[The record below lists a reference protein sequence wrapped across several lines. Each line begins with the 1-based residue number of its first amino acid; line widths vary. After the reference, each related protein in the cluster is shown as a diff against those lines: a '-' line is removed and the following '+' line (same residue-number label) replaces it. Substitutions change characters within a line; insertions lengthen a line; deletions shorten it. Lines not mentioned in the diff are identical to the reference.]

1 MYAFRFDDA
10 KYIETSSD
18 EYYGSDFWENVI
30 GTAKS
35 YALSTKDISLYCYGE
50 ILNTAGNGR
59 NYSAYTQKMSVTD
72 NITSDNITSSIANGN
87 AAGAAVTYADTGV
100 EPEKLV
106 LWAESHDTYMG
117 STEIAIIYGQPEEN
131 VRTESTKEIITSE
144 TKETTKSVETVET
157 TQDTSTEPKETTTV
171 QNTQASP
178 GMVKIYFTNNK
189 VWGKVNV
196 YYWGSSKSIST

>member
-87 AAGAAVTYADTGV
+87 AAGAAVSLYQ
-100 EPEKLV
+100 PSLEKNV
-106 LWAESHDTYMG
+106 LC
-117 STEIAIIYGQPEEN
+117 
-131 VRTESTKEIITSE
+131 
-144 TKETTKSVETVET
+144 
-157 TQDTSTEPKETTTV
+157 
-171 QNTQASP
+171 
-178 GMVKIYFTNNK
+178 
-189 VWGKVNV
+189 
-196 YYWGSSKSIST
+196 

>member
-59 NYSAYTQKMSVTD
+59 NYSACTQKMSVTD

-87 AAGAAVTYADTGV
+87 AAGAAVSLYQ
-100 EPEKLV
+100 PSLEKKCLM
-106 LWAESHDTYMG
+106 LRKM
-117 STEIAIIYGQPEEN
+117 
-131 VRTESTKEIITSE
+131 
-144 TKETTKSVETVET
+144 
-157 TQDTSTEPKETTTV
+157 
-171 QNTQASP
+171 
-178 GMVKIYFTNNK
+178 KIKKQF
-189 VWGKVNV
+189 
-196 YYWGSSKSIST
+196 IL